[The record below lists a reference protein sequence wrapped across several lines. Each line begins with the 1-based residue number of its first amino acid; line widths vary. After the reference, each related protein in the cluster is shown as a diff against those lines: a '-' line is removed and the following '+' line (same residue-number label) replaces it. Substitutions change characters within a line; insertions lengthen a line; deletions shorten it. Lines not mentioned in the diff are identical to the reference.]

1 LKEIK
6 LMDTQEK
13 TQEVM
18 NQPEA
23 SREWLAPKLTVLSVG
38 ATAGG
43 PVPNT
48 EAYNYMPAGSH

>member
-1 LKEIK
+1 
-6 LMDTQEK
+6 MDAQEK

-43 PVPNT
+43 PMPNS
-48 EAYNYMPAGSH
+48 EAYNYAPPTSG

>member
-1 LKEIK
+1 
-6 LMDTQEK
+6 MDTQEE
-13 TQEVM
+13 TQAVM

-48 EAYNYMPAGSH
+48 EAYNYAPPVSG